1 MENFELWRKALV
13 DYRHK
18 INMPYREIAERANLS
33 EKGVARIFT
42 GEAKTPGID
51 VIRKILEAMGAS
63 AREIFGES
71 SAVITTEDIDKL
83 KADNIRLTNENNALI
98 AENLVLTSKLKE
110 AEANN
115 TILQIKL
122 EYEQKITALHSYYT
136 QSKDENKKEG

>member
-1 MENFELWRKALV
+1 MELWRTALV

-18 INMPYREIAERANLS
+18 AGMTYREIAEKANLS
-33 EKGVARIFT
+33 EKGVGRIFT
-42 GEAKTPGID
+42 GEAKNPSID
-51 VIRKILEAMGAS
+51 DIRRIMTAMGAS

-136 QSKDENKKEG
+136 QSKEENKKE